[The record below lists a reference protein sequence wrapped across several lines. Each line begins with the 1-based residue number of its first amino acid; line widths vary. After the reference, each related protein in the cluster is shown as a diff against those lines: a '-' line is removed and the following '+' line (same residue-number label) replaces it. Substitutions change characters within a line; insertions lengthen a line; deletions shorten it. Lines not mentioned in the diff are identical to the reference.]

1 VRLDVREEVDEEVRA
16 PFTRIAVAATAFALL
31 SLAVLLSSCAG
42 ILGAIEDRLP
52 PPHEVKGGML
62 FSYYAPSARQVTLAG
77 SFNNWGGTQGG
88 GRYDPSIDPM
98 EDTDGDG
105 VWTIV
110 MPLPAGR
117 YQYKF
122 VIDGG
127 VRWEQDPNNADTAVE
142 SGIQNSLIIVP
153 ATVRYAAE
161 RVTGT
166 VIGGESAAAEA
177 AAATAEPVA
186 AEPPAGAV
194 EVVFEIKAPDAEVVQ
209 VAGSFN
215 NWDKIPLEK
224 AADGAFR
231 TTLKIAPG
239 KYEYM
244 FVIDDTWI
252 EDPANPDTVPN
263 PYGGVNSVL
272 TVK

>member
-1 VRLDVREEVDEEVRA
+1 VRS
-16 PFTRIAVAATAFALL
+16 PFRRLGSWAAALVAV
-31 SLAVLLSSCAG
+31 SLAALLSSCAG
-42 ILGAIEDRLP
+42 IMNAIEDRLP
-52 PPHEVKGGML
+52 PPHEVKAGML

-77 SFNNWGGTQGG
+77 NFNNWGGTQGG

-98 EDTDGDG
+98 EDPDGDG

-110 MPLPAGR
+110 VPLPAGR

-127 VRWEQDPNNADTAVE
+127 VRWEQDPNNPDTATE
-142 SGIQNSLIIVP
+142 SGIQNSLLIVP

-166 VIGGESAAAEA
+166 VIGGESAAAETA
-177 AAATAEPVA
+177 AETPSITPVA
-186 AEPPAGAV
+186 GAID
-194 EVVFEIKAPDAEVVQ
+194 VVLTLKAPDARQ
-209 VAGSFN
+209 VEIAGTFN
-215 NWDKIPLEK
+215 NWAPAPLEK
-224 AADGAFR
+224 GADGAFHA
-231 TTLKIAPG
+231 TLSLPPG
-239 KYEYM
+239 TYEYR
-244 FVIDDTWI
+244 FIVDGTWVQ
-252 EDPANPDTVPN
+252 DPANSDTVPN

>member
-1 VRLDVREEVDEEVRA
+1 VQEVVVDVRSPLRR
-16 PFTRIAVAATAFALL
+16 PGSCAAALAL
-31 SLAVLLSSCAG
+31 VSLAALLSSCAG
-42 ILGAIEDRLP
+42 IMNAIEDRLP

-98 EDTDGDG
+98 EDPDGDG

-110 MPLPAGR
+110 TPLPAGR

-127 VRWEQDPNNADTAVE
+127 VRWEPDPNNADTATE

-153 ATVRYAAE
+153 SSVRYVAE

-166 VIGGESAAAEA
+166 VIGGESTAAEA
-177 AAATAEPVA
+177 AASGTEPAAVQPAE
-186 AEPPAGAV
+186 GAV
-194 EVVFEIKAPDAEVVQ
+194 DIVIELKAPDASDVK
-209 VAGSFN
+209 VAGTFN
-215 NWDKIPLEK
+215 SWAPAPLEK
-224 AADGAFR
+224 DTDGVFH
-231 TTLKIAPG
+231 TTLKLAPG
-239 KYEYM
+239 KYEYR
-244 FVIDDTWI
+244 FVVDGTWMA
-252 EDPANPDTVPN
+252 DPANSDNVPN